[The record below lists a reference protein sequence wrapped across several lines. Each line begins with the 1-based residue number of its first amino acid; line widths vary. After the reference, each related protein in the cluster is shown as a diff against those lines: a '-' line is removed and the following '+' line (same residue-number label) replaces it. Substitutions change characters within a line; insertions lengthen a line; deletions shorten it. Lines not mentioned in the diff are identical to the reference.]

1 MRFFEPNA
9 GWSQVAPHIKVVGLS
24 IAVLTRTSEAE
35 LMRIFGD
42 LQERN
47 VAISLDMLPL
57 PGGPNTCGH
66 QVEGYSAPG
75 QTITIAKHVKYL
87 GAMPE
92 SYSMDEPL
100 YFGHFYSRQNAC
112 HSELPTLIQQ
122 VAQRVKEVRSV
133 FPNVRIGETEPIM
146 AVTQGGLAELEQW
159 LDLYEQATGE
169 PLSFMTLD
177 MDWDAQWRPRISAV
191 VDLLRSKRVAVQ
203 IIYNGSGRATSDEEW
218 TDQAVGRF
226 LAFEAIR
233 KPDVATFTSWNP
245 HPTHLL
251 PESDS
256 RTLTGLVYRYIHS
269 N

>member
-1 MRFFEPNA
+1 
-9 GWSQVAPHIKVVGLS
+9 
-24 IAVLTRTSEAE
+24 
-35 LMRIFGD
+35 
-42 LQERN
+42 
-47 VAISLDMLPL
+47 
-57 PGGPNTCGH
+57 
-66 QVEGYSAPG
+66 
-75 QTITIAKHVKYL
+75 
-87 GAMPE
+87 
-92 SYSMDEPL
+92 MDEPL